1 MTTYFRSNRFL
12 LFVPI
17 IVVMVI
23 ACNNKTDEK
32 ATEKKDTTTDTTIS
46 TAQTT
51 QPKSAFTD
59 VTLDVLYTDATSFKN
74 LPNRRI
80 FFVLTYIKPDISTL
94 SGWSTSGG
102 DFSDP
107 PDITLKKSTQMIII
121 QDTTYVGNVKLSGN
135 EVQQVKANIAATHAA
150 YVLFIPTPS
159 PTYRNHI
166 EYAIGY
172 TNDDPAVSKNPS
184 LLPTATNVIANPSPP
199 KTAN

>member
-1 MTTYFRSNRFL
+1 MATNFKSGRFL

-32 ATEKKDTTTDTTIS
+32 ATEKKDTTMS
-46 TAQTT
+46 PAQTA

-74 LPNRRI
+74 LPNKRI

-102 DFSDP
+102 DFTDP
-107 PDITLKKSTQMIII
+107 PDITLNKSTQMIII
-121 QDTTYVGNVKLSGN
+121 QDTTYVGNVKLSAN
-135 EVQQVKANIAATHAA
+135 EVHQVKDNIAATHAA
-150 YVLFIPTPS
+150 YVLFIPAAS

-172 TNDDPAVSKNPS
+172 TNDDPLVNKNPS